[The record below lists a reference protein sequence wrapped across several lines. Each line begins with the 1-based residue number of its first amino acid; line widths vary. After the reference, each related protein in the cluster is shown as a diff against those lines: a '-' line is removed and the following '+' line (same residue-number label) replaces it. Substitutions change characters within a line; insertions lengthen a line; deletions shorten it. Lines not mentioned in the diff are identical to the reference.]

1 LQAGD
6 EDMAQEIFERSPM
19 RIVSQ
24 YLDGGLEAGQVGVIA
39 ARAGVGKST
48 LLVHIGLDA
57 LLRDIDVL
65 HVSMRDTVDH
75 VRAYYDEIFAALAR
89 TRNVRERASAMVA
102 AERHRMI
109 HSYLDRVFSVDHLKA
124 NLQMLQEVAQF
135 KPALILCDGFDD
147 KGAREHMAEIADLAV
162 ALRVPVWITTRART
176 DAAPGTPPAG
186 DGLDEWIFD
195 HCALGLQLH
204 PEDRVVKIALM
215 RAVDRSTH
223 VLPVDLDPT
232 TMLVIG
238 EGEREITGTPLSP
251 RATDC
256 TLYSGG
262 ANGAE
267 AEFGHQAEAWGVNE
281 VNFTFDGHNQARGR
295 GRYELSPREL
305 AAGDVSLVYVSRRLN
320 RTYSEGS
327 LIRRVLQTI
336 WHMVSRSQ
344 QVFVIGEIQPDG
356 TVKGGTG
363 WSVELARMW
372 NKNLWVYDQD
382 KQGWHRW
389 DGQEWVPGTP
399 VIEAIH
405 FTGTGT
411 RYLNDAGK
419 KAVKE
424 LFERSFRR
432 PE

>member
-1 LQAGD
+1 
-6 EDMAQEIFERSPM
+6 MALEIFEQSPM

-24 YLDGGLEAGQVGVIA
+24 HLDGGLEAGQIGAIV

-57 LLRDIDVL
+57 LMRDVPVL
-65 HVSMRDTVDH
+65 HVSLRDSVDH
-75 VRAYYDEIFAALAR
+75 VRSYYDEIFSALAR
-89 TRNVRERASAMVA
+89 TRNMKERAQAMVA

-109 HSYLDRVFSVDHLKA
+109 HSYLDRAFSVGHLEQT
-124 NLQMLQEVAQF
+124 LVMLADVAQF
-135 KPALILCDGFDD
+135 KPELLVIDGLDD
-147 KGAREHMAEIADLAV
+147 RGAREHATALQDLAV
-162 ALRVPVWITTRART
+162 RRRLPVWLTLRARV
-176 DAAPGTPPAG
+176 DEPAAT
-186 DGLDEWIFD
+186 DEWVFS
-195 HCALGLQLH
+195 HCALGLRLVAD
-204 PEDRVVKIALM
+204 DRTVRITLL
-215 RAVDRSTH
+215 RGIGRSTTE
-223 VLPVDLDPT
+223 LPVRLDPT
-232 TMLVIG
+232 TMLVVDA
-238 EGEREITGTPLSP
+238 ERDNGRPAAPQSP
-251 RATDC
+251 RPTDC

-267 AEFGHQAEAWGVNE
+267 AEFGLLCEQWGVNE
-281 VNFTFDGHNQARGR
+281 VNFTFDGHTQSRER

-344 QVFVIGEIQPDG
+344 QVFVIGELQEDG

-372 NKNLWVYDQD
+372 NKNLWVYDQV
-382 KQGWHRW
+382 KVGWFKW
-389 DGQEWVPGTP
+389 DGGEFRPGTP
-399 VIEAIH
+399 VIESIH

-411 RYLNDAGK
+411 RYLNEAGK
-419 KAVKE
+419 AAVKD
-424 LFERSFRR
+424 LFERSFARR
-432 PE
+432 MDG

>member
-1 LQAGD
+1 
-6 EDMAQEIFERSPM
+6 MAHEIFERSPM
-19 RIVSQ
+19 RVVVQ
-24 YLDGGLEAGQVGVIA
+24 HLDGGLEAGRLGVIV

-57 LLRDIDVL
+57 LLRDVPVL
-65 HVSMRDTVDH
+65 HVSLRDTVDH
-75 VRAYYDEIFAALAR
+75 VRAYYDEIFGALAR
-89 TRNVRERASAMVA
+89 SRNLRERAAAMVA
-102 AERHRMI
+102 AERKRMI
-109 HSYLDRVFSVDHLKA
+109 HSYLDKAFSVEHLRA
-124 NLQMLQEVAQF
+124 NLGMLKEVAQF
-135 KPALILCDGFDD
+135 EPELLLVDGFDD
-147 KGAREHMAEIADLAV
+147 RTAREHVAALKALAAEKKI
-162 ALRVPVWITTRART
+162 PVWITLRSKPEDQR
-176 DAAPGTPPAG
+176 
-186 DGLDEWIFD
+186 EVESWIF
-195 HCALGLQLH
+195 ANASLGVRLS
-204 PEDRVVKIALM
+204 PSDRAIGITVLRSSDKSVVE
-215 RAVDRSTH
+215 
-223 VLPVDLDPT
+223 LPVTLDPT
-232 TMLVIG
+232 TMLVVGDG
-238 EGEREITGTPLSP
+238 EQQAPAAAISP
-251 RATDC
+251 RPTDC

-267 AEFGHQAEAWGVNE
+267 EEFGQAAEEWGVNE
-281 VNFTFDGHNQARGR
+281 VNFTFDGHTQARSR

-344 QVFVIGEIQPDG
+344 QVFVIGSIQDDG

-382 KQGWHRW
+382 KDGWYRW
-389 DGQEWVPGTP
+389 DGQDWLQGAP
-399 VIEAIH
+399 VIESIH

-419 KAVKE
+419 KAIRE
-424 LFERSFRR
+424 LFERSFARR
-432 PE
+432 IEPA

>member
-1 LQAGD
+1 MDSSKRPGSLD
-6 EDMAQEIFERSPM
+6 LFERSPM

-24 YLDGGLEAGQVGVIA
+24 HLDGGLEAGQLGAIV

-57 LLRDIDVL
+57 LMREVSVL
-65 HVSMRDTVDH
+65 HVSLRDSVEH

-89 TRNVRERASAMVA
+89 TRNARDKANAMVA

-109 HSYLDRVFSVDHLKA
+109 HSYLDRAFSVDHLRA
-124 NLQMLQEVAQF
+124 NLKMLRDVAQF
-135 KPALILCDGFDD
+135 RPEILLLDGFDD
-147 KGAREHMAEIADLAV
+147 RAAEEHAQALAGLAV
-162 ALRVPVWITTRART
+162 ELRIPVWITLRSRPE
-176 DAAPGTPPAG
+176 DPRS
-186 DGLDEWIFD
+186 LDEWVFR
-195 HCALGLQLH
+195 HCALGLRLH
-204 PEDRVVKIALM
+204 PLDRTVSIAVLRGVDSSVVELS
-215 RAVDRSTH
+215 VQ
-223 VLPVDLDPT
+223 LDPT
-232 TMLVIG
+232 TMLVVG
-238 EGEREITGTPLSP
+238 DNDTPGPSQGVSP
-251 RATDC
+251 RPTDC
-256 TLYSGG
+256 SLYSGG

-267 AEFGHQAEAWGVNE
+267 EEFGALAEKWGVNE
-281 VNFTFDGHNQARGR
+281 VNFTFDGHKQTRSR

-372 NKNLWVYDQD
+372 NKTLWVFDQE
-382 KQGWHRW
+382 KNAWYRW
-389 DGQEWVPGTP
+389 DGQDFVPGTP
-399 VIEAIH
+399 IIESIH

-419 KAVKE
+419 AAVLD
-424 LFERSFRR
+424 LFERSFARQR
-432 PE
+432 AE